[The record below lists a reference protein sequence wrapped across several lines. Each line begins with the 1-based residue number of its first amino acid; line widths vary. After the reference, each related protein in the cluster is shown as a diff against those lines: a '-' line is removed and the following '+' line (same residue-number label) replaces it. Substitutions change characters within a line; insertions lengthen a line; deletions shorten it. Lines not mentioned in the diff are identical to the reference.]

1 MLQDLVLPG
10 EEEETEGAVHPL
22 LLSPDGDVLQ
32 HEEASR
38 FDSLVPGLEVEE
50 KVTS

>member
-22 LLSPDGDVLQ
+22 LLYPDRDVLQ
-32 HEEASR
+32 HEEAGR
-38 FDSLVPGLEVEE
+38 LDSLVPGLEVEE
-50 KVTS
+50 KIPS